1 MAENEPESTGRHMEV
16 ILAYLLRTGVILSAV
31 VVAVG
36 GLAFLIRH
44 GGEAPQY
51 HAFHSEPAGLR
62 SLSGIVADALA
73 LSSRGWIQLGLILLI
88 LTPIARVAFS
98 VFAFARQRDRAY
110 VVVTLIVLAL
120 LLYSLAGG

>member
-16 ILAYLLRTGVILSAV
+16 ILAYLLRAGVILSAV

-51 HAFHSEPAGLR
+51 HAFRGEPAGLR
-62 SLSGIVADALA
+62 SLSGILAHALT

>member
-1 MAENEPESTGRHMEV
+1 VEERDPELTDRPIEL
-16 ILAYLLRTGVILSAV
+16 ILAHLLRAGVILSAT
-31 VVAVG
+31 VVALG

-44 GGEAPQY
+44 GGDVPHYQ
-51 HAFHSEPAGLR
+51 AFRGEPALLR
-62 SLSGIVADALA
+62 SVPGILADALA

-88 LTPIARVAFS
+88 LTPVARVALS
-98 VFAFARQRDRAY
+98 VFAFARQHDRIY

>member
-1 MAENEPESTGRHMEV
+1 MAEPELNERRVAV
-16 ILAYLLRTGVILSAV
+16 ILAHLLRTGVILSAV

-44 GGEAPQY
+44 GAAAPQY
-51 HAFHSEPAGLR
+51 HAFRGEPTDLR

-110 VVVTLIVLAL
+110 VGVTLIVLGL
-120 LLYSLAGG
+120 LLYSLAGR

>member
-1 MAENEPESTGRHMEV
+1 MAEPELNERRVAV
-16 ILAYLLRTGVILSAV
+16 ILAHLLRTGVILSAM

-44 GGEAPQY
+44 GAGAPQY
-51 HAFHSEPAGLR
+51 HAFRGEPSDLR
-62 SLSGIVADALA
+62 SVPGIVADALA

-98 VFAFARQRDRAY
+98 VFAFARERDRTY
-110 VVVTLIVLAL
+110 VVATLIVLGL
-120 LLYSLAGG
+120 LLYSLAAR

>member
-1 MAENEPESTGRHMEV
+1 MAEPELNERRVEV
-16 ILAYLLRTGVILSAV
+16 TLAYLLRTGVILAAM

-44 GGEAPQY
+44 GAEAPQY
-51 HAFHSEPAGLR
+51 HAFRGEPAGLR
-62 SLSGIVADALA
+62 SVPGIVADALA

-110 VVVTLIVLAL
+110 VVVTLILLGL
-120 LLYSLAGG
+120 LLYSLAAR

>member
-1 MAENEPESTGRHMEV
+1 MAENEPESTDRHMEV

-44 GGEAPQY
+44 GGATPQY
-51 HAFHSEPAGLR
+51 HAFRGEPADLR

-73 LSSRGWIQLGLILLI
+73 LSSLGWIQLGLILLI

-110 VVVTLIVLAL
+110 VVITLIVLAL
-120 LLYSLAGG
+120 LLYSLVG